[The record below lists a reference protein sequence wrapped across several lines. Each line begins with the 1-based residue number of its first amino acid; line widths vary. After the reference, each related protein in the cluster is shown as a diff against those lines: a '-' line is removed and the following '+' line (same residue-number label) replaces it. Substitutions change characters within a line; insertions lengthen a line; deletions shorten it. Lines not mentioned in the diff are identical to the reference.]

1 MNKKQ
6 IFVSLHAKRL
16 TALKHAIYS
25 LSDIP
30 DQEWEYFSG
39 QIGECGY
46 RPNDLLVRAGEPM
59 REFFFII
66 SGLVRFYYST
76 EDGKEF
82 NKAFALENHFV
93 GSFGA
98 EVGQEPC
105 RFSIQAL
112 EQTEA
117 LVIPVQVIRE
127 GYDRHHCWER
137 VGRKMAERVA
147 ISKELREGEFLL
159 DSAETRYRRF
169 LATYPGLA
177 ERINQYHI
185 ASYLGIT
192 DVALS
197 RIRKNIGMID
207 IFKKNQPELT

>member
-1 MNKKQ
+1 M
-6 IFVSLHAKRL
+6 SLHAKRL
-16 TALKHAIYS
+16 LALKHAIYS

-30 DQEWEYFSG
+30 DQEWECFSR

-46 RPNDLLVRAGEPM
+46 NPNDLLVRAGEPM
-59 REFFFII
+59 RDFFFII
-66 SGLVRFYYST
+66 SGLVRYYYST
-76 EDGKEF
+76 ENGKEF
-82 NKAFALENHFV
+82 NKAFALENHFA

-98 EVGQEPC
+98 EVGQESC

-147 ISKELREGEFLL
+147 VSKELREGEFLL

-169 LATYPGLA
+169 LATYPALA
-177 ERINQYHI
+177 KRINQFHI

-197 RIRKNIGMID
+197 RIRKNIGIID
-207 IFKKNQPELT
+207 ISKKNQSELT

>member
-1 MNKKQ
+1 MSKKQ
-6 IFVSLHAKRL
+6 IIMSLHAKRL
-16 TALKHAIYS
+16 TALKHVIYS

-30 DQEWEYFSG
+30 DQEWEYFSR

-46 RPNDLLVRAGEPM
+46 NPNGLLVRAGEPM
-59 REFFFII
+59 MNFFFII

-76 EDGKEF
+76 ENGKEF
-82 NKAFALENHFV
+82 NKAFALENNFV

-98 EVGQEPC
+98 DVAQEPC

-127 GYDRHHCWER
+127 GYDQHHCWER

-147 ISKELREGEFLL
+147 VSKELREGEFLL

-197 RIRKNIGMID
+197 RIRKNIGMTD
-207 IFKKNQPELT
+207 IYKINQSELT

>member
-1 MNKKQ
+1 MSKKQ
-6 IFVSLHAKRL
+6 IIMSLHAKRL
-16 TALKHAIYS
+16 TALKHAICS

-30 DQEWEYFSG
+30 DKEWEYFSR
-39 QIGECGY
+39 QTGECGY
-46 RPNDLLVRAGEPM
+46 NLNDLLVRAGEPM
-59 REFFFII
+59 RDFFFII
-66 SGLVRFYYST
+66 SGLVRYYYST
-76 EDGKEF
+76 ENGKEF
-82 NKAFALENHFV
+82 NKAFTLENNFV

-98 EVGQEPC
+98 DVAQEPC

-137 VGRKMAERVA
+137 VGRKIAERVA
-147 ISKELREGEFLL
+147 VSKELREGEFLL

-207 IFKKNQPELT
+207 IFKTN